1 MSKVEEPVKRLAG
14 DASGALLPMVAISMT
29 VLLGFAALTIDLSNG
44 YLTGQRLQATADS
57 AALAAAEQLA
67 LTGSEGG
74 TARTYARLN
83 MPVAEHGEVLAAQ
96 DVRLGRWDVVNGTFT
111 ASATPANAVSVTTRR
126 AVANGN
132 PLKTFLAGVI
142 GFEQIELSRTAT
154 TFFQPREVGNCILAL
169 RRNGTGIEVGSRG
182 QITTNR
188 CNVYANSNANNS
200 IRTRNNARITTQN
213 GEICTVGRVSGS
225 GYSPVAKTRCALAPD
240 PLASLPEPTLPPCT
254 HTSTVKVKGR
264 RTLNPGRYC
273 DGIEIESG
281 SNVTLNPGIYI
292 IEGDEF
298 EIESNAVVAGQ
309 GVTIILNDRD
319 AYLEIESNSRI
330 ELSAPTSGPYK
341 GVAIYA
347 SRRITQVVRHEIS
360 SNATSVVNG
369 AIYIPTGE
377 LFVKSNG
384 QMFSFGNCVSIIAF
398 DILLNANSSIV
409 VDNNFSGCGL
419 SPISG
424 SRKTVSLVS

>member
-1 MSKVEEPVKRLAG
+1 MERFARGLAVE
-14 DASGALLPMVAISMT
+14 ASGAALPLVAMSMT
-29 VLLGFAALTIDLSNG
+29 ALLGFAALTVDLGYG
-44 YLTGQRLQATADS
+44 YLTGERLQTTADS

-67 LTGSEGG
+67 LTNSVGG
-74 TARTYARLN
+74 TAVAYARQN
-83 MPVAEHGEVLAAQ
+83 MPVAEHGEVLAPS
-96 DVRLGRWDVVNGTFT
+96 DVRLGRWNAADGTFT

-126 AVANGN
+126 AEANGN

-142 GFEQIELSRTAT
+142 GFDQVDLSRTAIA
-154 TFFQPREVGNCILAL
+154 FFQPREVGNCVLAL
-169 RRNGTGIEVGSRG
+169 RRNGTGIEVNSNGR
-182 QITTNR
+182 ITTNR
-188 CNVYANSNANNS
+188 CNVYANSSANNS
-200 IRTRNNARITTQN
+200 MITRSNARITAQD

-225 GYSPVAKTRCALAPD
+225 GYSPAAKTRCAVAPD

-254 HTSTVKVKGR
+254 HTSTVEVEGQ

-281 SNVTLNPGIYI
+281 ANVTFNPGTYI

-298 EIESNAVVAGQ
+298 EIESNAVAAGE
-309 GVTIILNDRD
+309 GVTIILRDKD
-319 AYLEIESNSRI
+319 AYLTVNQNSRI
-330 ELSAPTSGPYK
+330 QLTAPTSGPYK

-360 SNATSVVNG
+360 SNSTSVVNG

-384 QMFSFGNCVSIIAF
+384 QVFSFGSCLSIIAF
-398 DILLNANSSIV
+398 DILVNSNSQII
-409 VDNNFSGCGL
+409 VDNNFGGCGL

-424 SRKTVSLVS
+424 SRKIVSLVN